1 MINYKISVL
10 DRSLC
15 LGVSTEVKTKLAPS
29 QPNPSHPLPIQFH
42 PIPSH
47 LQMALMQQFETTQTS
62 LSTQASLESSAT
74 VGNNCSWE
82 EQSIFKDPYPGSLG
96 NNNELAH
103 GGTSLGHTW
112 LDQPYVSQIIESSQY
127 DVFNLQS

>member
-1 MINYKISVL
+1 MFKALVLINHKISVL
-10 DRSLC
+10 DRFLC
-15 LGVSTEVKTKLAPS
+15 VGASNEIKTKLAPS
-29 QPNPSHPLPIQFH
+29 YLK
-42 PIPSH
+42 
-47 LQMALMQQFETTQTS
+47 MAIMQQCETKQTS
-62 LSTQASLESSAT
+62 LSTQAPLESSAT